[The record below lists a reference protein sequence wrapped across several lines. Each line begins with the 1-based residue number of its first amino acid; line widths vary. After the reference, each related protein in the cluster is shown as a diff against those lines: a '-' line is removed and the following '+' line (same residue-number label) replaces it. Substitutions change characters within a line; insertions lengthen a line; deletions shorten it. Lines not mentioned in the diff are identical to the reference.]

1 MKDFISPEDAGTL
14 RRAGLDSFDALW
26 ALELDA
32 VDTPNTAREGWS
44 SVSRLDIGG
53 VGYYLKRQSNYLSRS
68 FRHPLGEP
76 TFAAEFRNIC
86 RYQRKR
92 VPTLSAAF
100 FAQRRV
106 QGTFRAVLLTR
117 ALDDWQD
124 LSCLLA
130 QWTSLGTMHQ
140 RAALVACGRLAR
152 QLHEA
157 HETHGSLYPKHIFL
171 QESPG
176 GYKACLID
184 LEKTRTLFSRKG
196 RIRDLEAL
204 IRRVGFWSEDEL
216 RCLLAA
222 YLGDEGGSSRAVDL
236 WLSRVQTRR
245 QHKEAQA

>member
-1 MKDFISPEDAGTL
+1 MIEFISPEDAGAL

-32 VDTPNTAREGWS
+32 VDAPNTARDGWS

-68 FRHPLGEP
+68 LRHPLGEP
-76 TFAAEFRNIC
+76 SFAAEFRNIR
-86 RYQRKR
+86 RYQRKQ

-124 LSCLLA
+124 LSYLLA
-130 QWTSLGTMHQ
+130 QWGRLGTMLQ
-140 RAALVACGRLAR
+140 RAALIACGRLAR

-157 HETHGSLYPKHIFL
+157 RETHGSFYPKHIFL
-171 QESPG
+171 RKSSG
-176 GYKACLID
+176 GYEACLID
-184 LEKTRTLFSRKG
+184 LEKTRTLFTDRG

-204 IRRVGFWSEDEL
+204 IRRVGFWNEDEL

-222 YLGDEGGSSRAVDL
+222 YLGEEEGNSHAVDL

-245 QHKEAQA
+245 QHKDAQA